1 MNRVIIYARVSTKEQ
16 NVDMQLSDLKSYAEL
31 RRLNVV
37 EVYID
42 YASGAKSDRVNY
54 QKLFNDV
61 RKRKTEVVL
70 VWKFDRFARSTK
82 ELINALEEF
91 NSLGVD
97 FISYKENVD
106 TSTPAGKIL
115 FTMISAF
122 AEFERSIIRERVIA
136 GMEKARVRGVR
147 IGRPKIPPFTKQQ
160 VIMLKASGLT
170 YKEIIKKVKISKS
183 AYFEI
188 LKILFILHFEFVVVN
203 EESHFNIKSSY
214 FASLNMTNSNFSEV
228 SNIYLHQTMI
238 NLHQH

>member
-1 MNRVIIYARVSTKEQ
+1 MKRVIIYARVSTKEQ

-31 RRLNVV
+31 RKLRVV

-54 QKLFNDV
+54 QKLFIDV
-61 RKRKTEVVL
+61 RKRKTDVVL

-97 FISYKENVD
+97 FISYKENID

-136 GMEKARVRGVR
+136 GMEKARARGAR
-147 IGRPKIPPFTKQQ
+147 IGRPKIPPFTKQK
-160 VIMLKASGLT
+160 VIMLKERGLT
-170 YKEIIKKVKISKS
+170 YKEIIKQVKISKS
-183 AYFEI
+183 AYYEI
-188 LKILFILHFEFVVVN
+188 VKQLE
-203 EESHFNIKSSY
+203 
-214 FASLNMTNSNFSEV
+214 
-228 SNIYLHQTMI
+228 
-238 NLHQH
+238 

>member
-1 MNRVIIYARVSTKEQ
+1 MKRVIIYARVSTKEQ

-31 RRLNVV
+31 RKLRVV

-61 RKRKTEVVL
+61 RKRKTDIVL

-136 GMEKARVRGVR
+136 GMEKAKARGAR
-147 IGRPKIPPFTKQQ
+147 IGRPRIPPFTKQK
-160 VIMLKASGLT
+160 VIMLQESGLT
-170 YKEIIKKVKISKS
+170 YKEIIKQVKISKS
-183 AYFEI
+183 AYYEI
-188 LKILFILHFEFVVVN
+188 IKELK
-203 EESHFNIKSSY
+203 
-214 FASLNMTNSNFSEV
+214 
-228 SNIYLHQTMI
+228 
-238 NLHQH
+238 

>member
-1 MNRVIIYARVSTKEQ
+1 MKRVIIYARVSTKEQ

-31 RRLNVV
+31 RKLRVV

-61 RKRKTEVVL
+61 RKRKTDVVL

-136 GMEKARVRGVR
+136 GMEKAKARGAR
-147 IGRPKIPPFTKQQ
+147 IGRPKIPPFTKQK
-160 VIMLKASGLT
+160 VIMLQERGLT
-170 YKEIIKKVKISKS
+170 YKEIIKQVKISKS
-183 AYFEI
+183 TYYEI
-188 LKILFILHFEFVVVN
+188 IKELK
-203 EESHFNIKSSY
+203 
-214 FASLNMTNSNFSEV
+214 
-228 SNIYLHQTMI
+228 
-238 NLHQH
+238 